1 MKYEII
7 KSLPETQTAV
17 LDAIS
22 TLQTMISANKN
33 TSDVPE
39 TPSNTTLANHH
50 HHHHHH
56 HPHQQQQQQR
66 QKQPAT
72 AAAAATTT
80 TTA

>member
-22 TLQTMISANKN
+22 TLQTMISTNKN
-33 TSDVPE
+33 TSDVTD

-50 HHHHHH
+50 HHHH
-56 HPHQQQQQQR
+56 PHQQQQQQKQR
-66 QKQPAT
+66 QQQQQQQQQQQL
-72 AAAAATTT
+72 
-80 TTA
+80 